1 MEPGYGATR
10 FPRSLARLGTD
21 TEMVHLMTATG
32 TMLVDPYLS
41 LYLIVFI

>member
-1 MEPGYGATR
+1 MAPGYGATR
-10 FPRSLARLGTD
+10 LPRSLARRETD

-32 TMLVDPYLS
+32 TALVDPYLS